1 MNTTIP
7 KELLDLKAQFD
18 LWRQSRTSSRTPIP
32 EHLWHKAVALLA
44 HHPLHSI
51 CAVCKLHPDRL
62 KRRAGMAVPHSN
74 SPQQNGDSAR
84 RAFFHLPPPAVSDPT
99 PPQSTL
105 PSYRL
110 QLERPD
116 GARLTLTLSAL
127 DAATINSLCE
137 RFLLG

>member
-7 KELLDLKAQFD
+7 QELRDLKAHFD
-18 LWRQSRTSSRTPIP
+18 LWRENRSSARTPIP
-32 EHLWHKAVALLA
+32 EHLWLKAVALLGKY
-44 HHPLHSI
+44 PLHKI
-51 CAVCKLHPDRL
+51 CSVCKLHPDRL
-62 KRRAGMAVPHSN
+62 KRRAEMADPISH
-74 SPQQNGDSAR
+74 SPQQKDGSASE
-84 RAFFHLPPPAVSDPT
+84 AFFQLPSTTPAGTQRQKP
-99 PPQSTL
+99 L

-127 DAATINSLCE
+127 DASVINSLCE

>member
-7 KELLDLKAQFD
+7 KELLDLKAHFD
-18 LWRQSRTSSRTPIP
+18 LWRQHRSSARTPIP
-32 EHLWHKAVALLA
+32 EHLWRKAVALVGKY
-44 HHPLHSI
+44 PLHSI
-51 CAVCKLHPDRL
+51 CSVCKLHPDRL
-62 KRRAGMAVPHSN
+62 KRRAALAEATTNVPQPKEGS
-74 SPQQNGDSAR
+74 SR
-84 RAFFHLPPPAVSDPT
+84 EAFFQLPPSAPNPT
-99 PPQSTL
+99 PPQPTL

-127 DAATINSLCE
+127 DASVINSLCE